1 MARTIASRTTFK
13 LTLIV
18 FKNFYSTFDCRTH
31 MAKITYIDPIKSV
44 SGKLTKKHCVVYNV
58 RQAVTN
64 NEDMIRNPNYTAYR
78 DPNKKIKLTANQR
91 QWNQRFGQLCAATR
105 VRLEDPT
112 YINTDR
118 AEFAQQTKYKTLW
131 AFVFNKLKNEEV

>member
-18 FKNFYSTFDCRTH
+18 FKNFYSAFDCRTS

-58 RQAVTN
+58 RQAATN
-64 NEDMIRNPNYTAYR
+64 NPDMLTNPNYTAYR
-78 DPNKKIKLTANQR
+78 DPNKKIRLTAGQR
-91 QWNQRFGQLCAATR
+91 AWQQQFGEIIKATR
-105 VRLEDPT
+105 IRMEDPQHMT
-112 YINTDR
+112 TDR
-118 AEFAQQTKYKTLW
+118 AEYAQQTKYKTLW
-131 AFVFNKLKNEEV
+131 AFVFNKIKNEE

>member
-1 MARTIASRTTFK
+1 
-13 LTLIV
+13 
-18 FKNFYSTFDCRTH
+18 

-44 SGKLTKKHCVVYNV
+44 SGKLAKKHCVVYNV

-64 NEDMIRNPNYTAYR
+64 NEDMIRNPNYTSYR

-105 VRLEDPT
+105 VRMEDPT